1 MSLDATRIGER
12 RTAPRGARLPPPV
25 ASSRGI
31 GVTVDGAVYPLTVDE
46 IRRIVDWLELPTPHT
61 DAEGEAKALLHRVL
75 EDPEAD
81 VPLVSESEARAILGA
96 LERALITVGL
106 SSDELRFCAALRDHF
121 RHTDRLDR

>member
-1 MSLDATRIGER
+1 MPPND
-12 RTAPRGARLPPPV
+12 ARLPPPV

-31 GVTVDGAVYPLTVDE
+31 GVTVDGAVYPLTIDE

-61 DAEGEAKALLHRVL
+61 DAEGDAKILLHRAL

-81 VPLVSESEARAILGA
+81 IPPVTESEARAILGA

-106 SSDELRFCAALRDHF
+106 SSDELRLCAALRDHF
-121 RHTDRLDR
+121 RDVDRPGR